1 MKIGFIGL
9 GVMGGPMA
17 RDIRGA
23 GHDLV
28 VFDGVDETVAAFG
41 DAGADE
47 DVILARR
54 DYLKPRQ

>member
-1 MKIGFIGL
+1 
-9 GVMGGPMA
+9 
-17 RDIRGA
+17 
-23 GHDLV
+23 V
-28 VFDGVDETVAAFG
+28 VFDGADETVAAFG